1 MFCLFS
7 VRTIN
12 VIPRNK
18 CAHCSNDL
26 IITLKQERGREGE
39 RAIEGL
45 RERERE
51 MMRQR
56 VREGDRKID

>member
-7 VRTIN
+7 VRATN

-45 RERERE
+45 RERERDDE
-51 MMRQR
+51 TESKRGR
-56 VREGDRKID
+56 

>member
-1 MFCLFS
+1 M
-7 VRTIN
+7 RTIN

-56 VREGDRKID
+56 VREGDRKIDR

>member
-1 MFCLFS
+1 M
-7 VRTIN
+7 RTTN

-39 RAIEGL
+39 RERERAIEGL

-56 VREGDRKID
+56 VREGDRKIDR

>member
-39 RAIEGL
+39 RERESNRGTEG
-45 RERERE
+45 ERERDDE
-51 MMRQR
+51 TESKRGR
-56 VREGDRKID
+56 

>member
-7 VRTIN
+7 VRTTN

-39 RAIEGL
+39 RERESNRGTEG
-45 RERERE
+45 ERERDDE
-51 MMRQR
+51 TESKRGR
-56 VREGDRKID
+56 

>member
-7 VRTIN
+7 VRTTN

-26 IITLKQERGREGE
+26 IMTLKQEREGE
-39 RAIEGL
+39 REMESNRGT
-45 RERERE
+45 ESERE
-51 MMRQR
+51 MMGQR
-56 VREGDRKID
+56 VREEDR

>member
-1 MFCLFS
+1 M
-7 VRTIN
+7 RTIN

-26 IITLKQERGREGE
+26 IITLKQERGRERE

-56 VREGDRKID
+56 VREGDRTIDR